1 IDGSLMRGTFDY
13 GVVTIKVPVTYGES
27 VLDTT
32 LTASDFRIFNITAAT
47 TLKNMIVKGGK
58 FTGDGGAI
66 YASKSLTLDTVQVM
80 DSYASNWGGGV
91 CSTAASTF
99 YNCTI
104 YNNTSAVRG
113 GGVCTTNAAL
123 TFFNTFFYGNQSN
136 EGGAVGIDNC
146 SEENAARFFNCT
158 ITGNTTTKSASGA
171 VHGRQARANF
181 YSSII
186 LGNKGSANDVY
197 MGQPDNSY
205 IPYVYDSI
213 YGKITT
219 TSTSNVLP
227 GRFQNSYNATVYQVF
242 GDNTI
247 YQDSKGFF
255 TLDILDQGAASWGGK
270 IYAQIKIP
278 SSLDTTSYNNNTKMY
293 GYFDEDGYFRTLSGK
308 LVAFSGANN
317 SNPGTADYFSNDDGK
332 TWYTDEACTDEFTEG
347 YLAGGKYST
356 TTPRR
361 NMIMIKRD
369 GIEQVFPELGTLT
382 YKGIKNGVPDTV
394 FATWYTEFKYDRNGT
409 DRSAEQYIAMGT
421 TAHDS
426 TLDRLTDLENNL
438 TVTSEGTAI
447 DATDGVITLNEAL
460 IVANRL
466 GTAEITFAD
475 TVSEI
480 VISTQISVNT
490 NMTFTAAEGQ
500 DITLRTA
507 VQGVADDGTYDST
520 AANTNRLF
528 LVSYQGKLTLNNITL
543 SGGKISGSGAIIYA
557 DKAATITLNGSTLE
571 NGYTTG
577 SGGAIYLQNAAS
589 LIATDSSFNNNRAN
603 NGGAIY
609 LQNAA
614 SLIATDSSFNN
625 NRANNGGAIYVLK
638 DSTVSID
645 LTGSVFDSN
654 NAATS
659 GAAIFAASGTITI
672 SGNSFT
678 ENRAASNRGG
688 ALYLEN
694 VTTDIRESSFIK
706 NKANNFSFD
715 GGGGAI
721 HLQSGT
727 LNISRSLFDGN
738 EMESGN
744 WNGIKGGAVSS
755 RSGSVFIDNSTFI
768 NQVNGVFAATNTG
781 ANFTIVNSTIY
792 GNGNSAFFQS
802 SDNMFTVINSLIGNN
817 GYDFHDRDGGSGIL
831 FDRFYNTISTGTIS
845 PAASTT
851 PQLTDKMTILSAAD
865 FKAMVEEICF
875 DADGKLILNPILGK
889 TITFNSDS
897 AAAQNGVLVGK
908 IGKAYYYTSIADG
921 SKWISAAD
929 GTETEMVF
937 TMDAATNY
945 GLGTEDGTEVFTAD
959 QNNLDRFMLNG
970 KLTIGASNAR
980 QESLVVNTDSDEFNP
995 YDTTITLREAIDL

>member
-1 IDGSLMRGTFDY
+1 
-13 GVVTIKVPVTYGES
+13 
-27 VLDTT
+27 
-32 LTASDFRIFNITAAT
+32 
-47 TLKNMIVKGGK
+47 
-58 FTGDGGAI
+58 
-66 YASKSLTLDTVQVM
+66 
-80 DSYASNWGGGV
+80 
-91 CSTAASTF
+91 
-99 YNCTI
+99 
-104 YNNTSAVRG
+104 
-113 GGVCTTNAAL
+113 
-123 TFFNTFFYGNQSN
+123 
-136 EGGAVGIDNC
+136 
-146 SEENAARFFNCT
+146 
-158 ITGNTTTKSASGA
+158 
-171 VHGRQARANF
+171 
-181 YSSII
+181 
-186 LGNKGSANDVY
+186 
-197 MGQPDNSY
+197 
-205 IPYVYDSI
+205 
-213 YGKITT
+213 
-219 TSTSNVLP
+219 
-227 GRFQNSYNATVYQVF
+227 
-242 GDNTI
+242 
-247 YQDSKGFF
+247 
-255 TLDILDQGAASWGGK
+255 
-270 IYAQIKIP
+270 
-278 SSLDTTSYNNNTKMY
+278 
-293 GYFDEDGYFRTLSGK
+293 
-308 LVAFSGANN
+308 
-317 SNPGTADYFSNDDGK
+317 
-332 TWYTDEACTDEFTEG
+332 
-347 YLAGGKYST
+347 
-356 TTPRR
+356 
-361 NMIMIKRD
+361 
-369 GIEQVFPELGTLT
+369 
-382 YKGIKNGVPDTV
+382 
-394 FATWYTEFKYDRNGT
+394 
-409 DRSAEQYIAMGT
+409 
-421 TAHDS
+421 
-426 TLDRLTDLENNL
+426 
-438 TVTSEGTAI
+438 
-447 DATDGVITLNEAL
+447 GVITLNEAL

-480 VISTQISVNT
+480 VISTQISINT

-609 LQNAA
+609 
-614 SLIATDSSFNN
+614 
-625 NRANNGGAIYVLK
+625 VLK

-694 VTTDIRESSFIK
+694 VTADIRESSFIK

-768 NQVNGVFAATNTG
+768 NQVNGMFAATNTG

-831 FDRFYNTISTGTIS
+831 FDRFCNTISTGTIS

-851 PQLTDKMTILSAAD
+851 PKLTDKMTILSAAD

-995 YDTTITLREAIDL
+995 YDTTIT